1 MNIFKRIFSIKKNED
16 LLVIN
21 IFFFKIKFKKDIS
34 NKTLELK
41 INTLEQEIKS
51 KLSTILA
58 NEVRF
63 FDMYIPPK
71 KKMELNF
78 LSIHLVDKCNN
89 NCESCSHFCT
99 LADNF
104 KLDIKDFERQLTILS
119 QKFHIKEI
127 DLMGGEPL
135 LHPEINTFFDI
146 TRKILPDTFIC
157 LHTNAILLPKMD
169 ETFWDSCRRNSIAF
183 KITKYPTV
191 EDFSSLLDLC
201 LEKGVWIAGIING
214 KTFLHWMDKTGQGN
228 IEENFFACKSKF
240 GYCYILR
247 DYRLYTCPTACYM
260 NLYNSAF
267 NTHIPEEKGID
278 IITASDEEI
287 IKYLN
292 TPLSTCKYCRNVHNL
307 TPRPWR
313 RSSRAEW
320 EWDDAIYREQG

>member
-1 MNIFKRIFSIKKNED
+1 
-16 LLVIN
+16 
-21 IFFFKIKFKKDIS
+21 
-34 NKTLELK
+34 
-41 INTLEQEIKS
+41 
-51 KLSTILA
+51 
-58 NEVRF
+58 
-63 FDMYIPPK
+63 
-71 KKMELNF
+71 
-78 LSIHLVDKCNN
+78 
-89 NCESCSHFCT
+89 
-99 LADNF
+99 
-104 KLDIKDFERQLTILS
+104 
-119 QKFHIKEI
+119 
-127 DLMGGEPL
+127 
-135 LHPEINTFFDI
+135 
-146 TRKILPDTFIC
+146 
-157 LHTNAILLPKMD
+157 
-169 ETFWDSCRRNSIAF
+169 
-183 KITKYPTV
+183 
-191 EDFSSLLDLC
+191 
-201 LEKGVWIAGIING
+201 
-214 KTFLHWMDKTGQGN
+214 MDKTGQGN